1 MKEKFQSKVW
11 LRICLGILL
20 FYGVIPSV
28 FAQRIS
34 DVHFEQFGRTIQV
47 HYTLDRLSYDS
58 YVMLDLYV
66 STDGGA
72 NFVGPLVRVQ
82 GDIGRVETEGMK
94 SVIWQA
100 MDEWGS
106 LDGEVVF
113 EIRGDVLK
121 KKSKVENLLMYNVS
135 GSSYFGLMY
144 GIVARWGGY
153 IRGKTDFSFVDAP
166 YTCNTS
172 GVFDYEK
179 AGDYYV
185 VGKESQRS
193 RLGITAGALY
203 RPWPFLYLYAGAGY
217 GFRRLIWHAQTFDY
231 ITDKPSGELWA
242 VNTRYSAEGVEAE
255 LGLIY
260 RYKRLGISV
269 GINAVDFSFF
279 EVNGAVGIFF

>member
-106 LDGEVVF
+106 LNGEVVF

-144 GIVARWGGY
+144 GIVVRWGGY

-179 AGDYYV
+179 AGNYYV

-203 RPWPFLYLYAGAGY
+203 CPWPFLYLYAGAGY

-269 GINAVDFSFF
+269 GINAVAFSFF

>member
-106 LDGEVVF
+106 LNGEVVF

-144 GIVARWGGY
+144 GIVVRWGGY

-179 AGDYYV
+179 AGNYYV

-203 RPWPFLYLYAGAGY
+203 CPWPFLYLYVGAGY

-269 GINAVDFSFF
+269 GINAVAFSFF
-279 EVNGAVGIFF
+279 EVNGAAGIFF

>member
-72 NFVGPLVRVQ
+72 NFIGPLVRVQ

-179 AGDYYV
+179 AGNYYV

-269 GINAVDFSFF
+269 GINAVAFSFF
-279 EVNGAVGIFF
+279 EVNGAAGIFF

>member
-106 LDGEVVF
+106 LNGEVVF

-179 AGDYYV
+179 AGNYYV

-269 GINAVDFSFF
+269 GINAVAFSFF
-279 EVNGAVGIFF
+279 EVNGAAGIFF

>member
-72 NFVGPLVRVQ
+72 NFIGPLVRVQ

>member
-1 MKEKFQSKVW
+1 MKEKFQSKIW

>member
-72 NFVGPLVRVQ
+72 NFIGPLVRVQ

-179 AGDYYV
+179 AGNYYV

-203 RPWPFLYLYAGAGY
+203 RPWSFLYLYAGAGY

-269 GINAVDFSFF
+269 GINAVAFSFF
-279 EVNGAVGIFF
+279 EVNGAAGIFF

>member
-179 AGDYYV
+179 AGNYYV

>member
-1 MKEKFQSKVW
+1 MKEKFQSEVW
-11 LRICLGILL
+11 LRICWGILL
-20 FYGVIPSV
+20 FYGVMPSA

-34 DVHFEQFGRTIQV
+34 NVRFEQFGRAIQV

-72 NFVGPLVRVQ
+72 NFIGPLVRVQ

-100 MDEWGS
+100 MDERGG

-113 EIRGDVLK
+113 EIRGNVLK

-179 AGDYYV
+179 AGNYYV
-185 VGKESQRS
+185 VDKESQRS

-203 RPWPFLYLYAGAGY
+203 RPWPFWYLYAGAGY

-242 VNTRYSAEGVEAE
+242 VNTRYSAEGVEME

-260 RYKRLGISV
+260 RYKRLGLSV

-279 EVNGAVGIFF
+279 EVNGAVGLFF

>member
-72 NFVGPLVRVQ
+72 NFIGPLVRVQ

-179 AGDYYV
+179 AGNYYV

-231 ITDKPSGELWA
+231 ITDKLSGELWA

-269 GINAVDFSFF
+269 GINAVAFSFF
-279 EVNGAVGIFF
+279 EVNGAAGIFF